1 MVDTDMG
8 RSAFAKMGVK
18 LEDIGGIT
26 SAESAGGVLRVVQ
39 AATKESHGGRFWS
52 NTGDLLTF

>member
-1 MVDTDMG
+1 MG

-26 SAESAGGVLRVVQ
+26 SVESARGVLRVVEV
-39 AATKESHGGRFWS
+39 ATKESHGGRFWS